1 MPAAKVNDNTA
12 QKNRSDKF
20 EKLSDL
26 SQEIIGSES
35 SHYGQNS
42 IDRVICLSQIDKI
55 FHADI
60 LYHACPMHKK

>member
-12 QKNRSDKF
+12 QKNRSDKIR
-20 EKLSDL
+20 K
-26 SQEIIGSES
+26 IIGSES